1 MKGIINNTLFQSS
14 DNSSA
19 SMLYVAPDTL
29 PAGDKCS
36 GAQWPGDRRKFTH
49 MTIREIISQ
58 ATRQLEDAGI
68 PSARLDAE
76 VLLAF
81 CLNCDRLELIK
92 NPERMLDDAERKSFH
107 EFITRRLGWEPVA
120 YITGRKAFWSF
131 TLEVN
136 SNVLIPRPDTEV
148 IVEEALDVFRTHPV
162 DQPCILD
169 IGTGSGAIALAL
181 AAEIP
186 GAQITATDI
195 SDAALKVA
203 KENALALG
211 LDHSITFLHGDLFSP
226 VHGTFD
232 LIVSN
237 PPYIGADEYEILP
250 AGVKDFEPRQAL
262 FAGKTGLEFYENLV
276 YQAKN
281 YLKEKGWLLLEIG
294 YARTMRDY

>member
-1 MKGIINNTLFQSS
+1 
-14 DNSSA
+14 
-19 SMLYVAPDTL
+19 
-29 PAGDKCS
+29 
-36 GAQWPGDRRKFTH
+36 

-58 ATRQLEDAGI
+58 ATMQLDDAGI

-92 NPERMLDDAERKSFH
+92 NPERVLNEDERMSFH
-107 EFITRRLGWEPVA
+107 EFIARRLLCEPVA

-136 SNVLIPRPDTEV
+136 SDVLIPRPDTEV
-148 IVEEALDVFRTHPV
+148 IVEEALAVLNAQHIDHPR
-162 DQPCILD
+162 ILD

-181 AAEIP
+181 ATEIP
-186 GAQITATDI
+186 GVQITATDV
-195 SDAALKVA
+195 SVAALAVA
-203 KENALALG
+203 KKNALALG
-211 LDHSITFLHGDLFSP
+211 LDHSITFLHGDLFAP
-226 VHGTFD
+226 VRDTFD

-237 PPYIGADEYEILP
+237 PPYIGADEYETLP

-276 YQAKN
+276 YQAKKH
-281 YLKEKGWLLLEIG
+281 LKEKGWLLLEIG
-294 YARTMRDY
+294 YKQTQEVRTIMEMSEFYDSIDVRADYAGLSRVIKGRRK

>member
-1 MKGIINNTLFQSS
+1 
-14 DNSSA
+14 
-19 SMLYVAPDTL
+19 
-29 PAGDKCS
+29 
-36 GAQWPGDRRKFTH
+36 
-49 MTIREIISQ
+49 MTIRELISQ
-58 ATRQLEDAGI
+58 ATMQLDDAGI

-92 NPERMLDDAERKSFH
+92 NPERVLNEDERMSFH
-107 EFITRRLGWEPVA
+107 EFIARRLRCEPVA

-136 SNVLIPRPDTEV
+136 SDVLIPRPDTEV
-148 IVEEALDVFRTHPV
+148 IVEEALAVFNAQPV
-162 DQPCILD
+162 DQPRILD

-186 GAQITATDI
+186 GAQITATDV
-195 SDAALKVA
+195 SVAALTVA
-203 KENALALG
+203 KKNALALG
-211 LDHSITFLHGDLFSP
+211 LEYSITFLHGDLFAP
-226 VHGTFD
+226 VRGTFD

-262 FAGKTGLEFYENLV
+262 FAGKTGLEFYENLI
-276 YQAKN
+276 YQAKKH
-281 YLKEKGWLLLEIG
+281 LKEKGWLLLEIG
-294 YARTMRDY
+294 YKQTQEVRTIMEISKFYDSIDVRADYAGLSRVIKGRRI

>member
-1 MKGIINNTLFQSS
+1 
-14 DNSSA
+14 
-19 SMLYVAPDTL
+19 
-29 PAGDKCS
+29 
-36 GAQWPGDRRKFTH
+36 
-49 MTIREIISQ
+49 MTIRELISQ
-58 ATRQLEDAGI
+58 ATMQLDDAGI

-92 NPERMLDDAERKSFH
+92 NPERVLNEDERMSFH
-107 EFITRRLGWEPVA
+107 EFIARRLRCEPVA

-136 SNVLIPRPDTEV
+136 SDVLIPRPDTEV
-148 IVEEALDVFRTHPV
+148 IVEEALAVFNAQPV
-162 DQPCILD
+162 DQPRILD

-186 GAQITATDI
+186 GAQITATDV
-195 SDAALKVA
+195 SVAALTVA
-203 KENALALG
+203 KKNALALG
-211 LDHSITFLHGDLFSP
+211 LEHSITFLHGDLFAP
-226 VHGTFD
+226 VRGTFD

-262 FAGKTGLEFYENLV
+262 FAGKTGLEFYENLI
-276 YQAKN
+276 YQAKKH
-281 YLKEKGWLLLEIG
+281 LKEKGWLLLEIG
-294 YARTMRDY
+294 YKQTQEVRTIMEISKFYDSIDVRADYAGLSRVIKGRRI

>member
-1 MKGIINNTLFQSS
+1 
-14 DNSSA
+14 
-19 SMLYVAPDTL
+19 
-29 PAGDKCS
+29 
-36 GAQWPGDRRKFTH
+36 

-58 ATRQLEDAGI
+58 STMQLEDEGI

-81 CLNCDRLELIK
+81 CLNCDRLDLIK
-92 NPERMLDDAERKSFH
+92 NPERLLNNAEQASFRA
-107 EFITRRLGWEPVA
+107 FISRRLRHEPVA

-136 SNVLIPRPDTEV
+136 SDVLIPRPDTEV
-148 IVEEALDVFRTHPV
+148 IVEETLDVFRVHSV
-162 DQPCILD
+162 DQPRILD

-195 SDAALKVA
+195 SVAALKVA
-203 KENALALG
+203 KKNALALG
-211 LDHSITFLHGDLFSP
+211 LDHSITFLHGDLFAP
-226 VHGTFD
+226 VRGTFD

-250 AGVKDFEPRQAL
+250 AGVKDFEPCQAL

-276 YQAKN
+276 YQAKKH
-281 YLKEKGWLLLEIG
+281 LKEKGWLLLEIG
-294 YARTMRDY
+294 YKQTKEVRTIMEMSEFYDSIDVRTDYAGLSRVIKGRRK